1 MADIWNQ
8 LVEEYEPLIGA
19 QYRCGEHTYTF
30 FGLVHGGDDYY
41 YGMWQHGTGK
51 CELLSCVGAP
61 ESFGYFRTRNATRH
75 NRVGYAEI

>member
-8 LVEEYEPLIGA
+8 LVKEYEPLIGA
-19 QYRCGEHTYTF
+19 LYRYREHTYTF

-51 CELLSCVGAP
+51 CELLSCVGDP
-61 ESFGYFRTRNATRH
+61 EGFGYERIPGPPNRH
-75 NRVGYAEI
+75 